1 MADDL
6 SSLKDD
12 MTAFILGHG
21 MSRFQGYVTEDVH
34 SVMWDP
40 TDNPESWKDFVEL
53 AKKAGCAFL
62 SMDEEVLQ
70 RDELDYL
77 VQRLQHASYP
87 SDEDLEEAR
96 WLRSYIGKTGFIQL
110 GWPHQGI
117 MFLFEVSHRVV
128 RALSAPARPGGRL
141 RQPRHRRHRPG
152 RRTLTCAGSFA
163 MPILHRRR
171 TPRPARPACLCR
183 SSPTLLA
190 ARGIRHRREA
200 QKFLNPSL

>member
-1 MADDL
+1 VQEVAKKTAARTFSLRLYHGFILARSGATPRSWEYDETLLRHLRHVFASRESAMTDDL

-12 MTAFILGHG
+12 MVAFILGHG

-40 TDNPESWKDFVEL
+40 RDNPESWKDFVEL

-77 VQRLQHASYP
+77 VQRLQQAAYP
-87 SDEDLEEAR
+87 SDDDIEEAR
-96 WLRSYIGKTGFIQL
+96 WLRSFVNKTGFLQL

-117 MFLFEVSHRVV
+117 MFLYEVSTDWYERYQ
-128 RALSAPARPGGRL
+128 RL
-141 RQPRHRRHRPG
+141 LDLVEDFG
-152 RRTLTCAGSFA
+152 TLAVDGSDQDEE
-163 MPILHRRR
+163 H
-171 TPRPARPACLCR
+171 
-183 SSPTLLA
+183 
-190 ARGIRHRREA
+190 
-200 QKFLNPSL
+200 